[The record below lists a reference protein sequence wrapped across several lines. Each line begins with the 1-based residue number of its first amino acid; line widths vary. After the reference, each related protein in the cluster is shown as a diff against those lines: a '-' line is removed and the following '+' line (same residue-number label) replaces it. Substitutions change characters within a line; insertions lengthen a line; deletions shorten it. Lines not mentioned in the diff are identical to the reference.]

1 MSKLYEIVSLIWW
14 IEIFQSFF
22 FLFLSSLSVSAFV
35 HVCVHASLK
44 EWICLDVA
52 IRLSVLNTC
61 FMCSTV
67 DFATAMAYDF
77 HLYIKNKDVQ
87 TGYNSPL
94 FTTPGDPTYFSA
106 VSENTN
112 DYI

>member
-1 MSKLYEIVSLIWW
+1 
-14 IEIFQSFF
+14 
-22 FLFLSSLSVSAFV
+22 
-35 HVCVHASLK
+35 
-44 EWICLDVA
+44 
-52 IRLSVLNTC
+52 
-61 FMCSTV
+61 MCSTV